1 MDVNK
6 VKIINKWKL
15 DDKSKD
21 ESIELLIPH
30 YAGVASEYCNQ
41 VFIEPYPLTVQEFI
55 AKMIEYH
62 NPGLS
67 SRNMGSVSFSW
78 DNDYE
83 EKLYKLIKPYRK
95 VSWGGK

>member
-1 MDVNK
+1 MDADK
-6 VKIINKWKL
+6 VKIINKWAL
-15 DDKSKD
+15 DDTSKD
-21 ESIELLIPH
+21 ASIEALIPH

-55 AKMIEYH
+55 AKMIEFH

-67 SRNMGSVSFSW
+67 SRSMGTVSYSF
-78 DNDYE
+78 DNEYE
-83 EKLYKLIKPYRK
+83 DKLYKLLKPYRK

>member
-6 VKIINKWKL
+6 VKIINKW
-15 DDKSKD
+15 DISNTSKD
-21 ESIELLIPH
+21 EELELLITH

-41 VFIEPYPLTVQEFI
+41 VFMDPYPLTVQEFI
-55 AKMIEYH
+55 AKMIDFH

-67 SRNMGSVSFSW
+67 SRSMGSVSYSF

-83 EKLYKLIKPYRK
+83 EKLYKLIQPYRK
-95 VSWGGK
+95 ISWGGK

>member
-6 VKIINKWKL
+6 VKIINKWAL
-15 DDKSKD
+15 DDNSKD
-21 ESIELLIPH
+21 ESIDLLIPH

-67 SRNMGSVSFSW
+67 SRSMGTVSYSFDS
-78 DNDYE
+78 DYE
-83 EKLYKLIKPYRK
+83 DKLYKLIKPYRK
-95 VSWGGK
+95 VRWGG